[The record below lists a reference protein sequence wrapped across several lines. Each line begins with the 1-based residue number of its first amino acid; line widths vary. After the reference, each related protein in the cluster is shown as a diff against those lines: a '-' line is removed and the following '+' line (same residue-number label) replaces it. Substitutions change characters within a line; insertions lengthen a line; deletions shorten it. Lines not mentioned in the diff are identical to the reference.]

1 MPDEVTV
8 GELARR
14 FDRFDDDLDRRFEA
28 IDRRLDAIEEGRKWL
43 LRAMFSAIASPIVV
57 AVILA
62 LVLRGK

>member
-1 MPDEVTV
+1 MADDVTL

-14 FDRFDDDLDRRFEA
+14 LDRLEEA
-28 IDRRLDAIEEGRKWL
+28 IDRRLEAIEEGRKWL

-62 LVLRGK
+62 FVIKGK